1 MIDREIDRPT
11 PSPCGLVV
19 VNGLNNLD
27 LTASAKPHPVDNRVT
42 RLEERLNALHNYIRA
57 PPVRLSPYGPPD
69 PSRRGD
75 LLLELPFD
83 KGMN

>member
-1 MIDREIDRPT
+1 
-11 PSPCGLVV
+11 
-19 VNGLNNLD
+19 
-27 LTASAKPHPVDNRVT
+27 
-42 RLEERLNALHNYIRA
+42 
-57 PPVRLSPYGPPD
+57 VRLSPYGPPD